1 MRPGYALGIA
11 LLRWR
16 CSATSAADRPSTGAD
31 DIGVDVYD
39 KFEERQTTMPAAD
52 APDPSRAD
60 VMLGYFDDDQ
70 PRSVTQGDTSTVFTL
85 DANAPL
91 HPDHDRPLR
100 HHEDHA

>member
-1 MRPGYALGIA
+1 
-11 LLRWR
+11 
-16 CSATSAADRPSTGAD
+16 
-31 DIGVDVYD
+31 
-39 KFEERQTTMPAAD
+39 
-52 APDPSRAD
+52 
-60 VMLGYFDDDQ
+60 MLGYFDDDQ